1 MLTRYLTLISAFVL
15 IIVIIRN
22 LLTRRQQR
30 AIDATAKQIAAI
42 LLMGSLIA
50 AAYTLL
56 KDCTP

>member
-1 MLTRYLTLISAFVL
+1 MLTRYLTLISAFIL

-50 AAYTLL
+50 ATYTLI
-56 KDCTP
+56 KD

>member
-1 MLTRYLTLISAFVL
+1 MLTRYLTLVSVFVL
-15 IIVIIRN
+15 IVVIIRN

-50 AAYTLL
+50 AACTLL
-56 KDCTP
+56 KD

>member
-1 MLTRYLTLISAFVL
+1 MLTRYLTLVSVFVL
-15 IIVIIRN
+15 IVVIIRN

-42 LLMGSLIA
+42 LLMGILIA

-56 KDCTP
+56 KD

>member
-1 MLTRYLTLISAFVL
+1 MLTRYLTLVSVFVL
-15 IIVIIRN
+15 IVVIIRN

-50 AAYTLL
+50 ATYTLI
-56 KDCTP
+56 KD

>member
-1 MLTRYLTLISAFVL
+1 MLTRYLTLISAFIL

-30 AIDATAKQIAAI
+30 AIDATAKQIASI

-50 AAYTLL
+50 AACTLL
-56 KDCTP
+56 KD

>member
-15 IIVIIRN
+15 IIVLIRN

-50 AAYTLL
+50 ATYTLI
-56 KDCTP
+56 KD

>member
-15 IIVIIRN
+15 IVVIIRN

-50 AAYTLL
+50 ATYTLI
-56 KDCTP
+56 KD

>member
-30 AIDATAKQIAAI
+30 AIDAIAKQIAAI

-50 AAYTLL
+50 ATYTLI
-56 KDCTP
+56 KD

>member
-50 AAYTLL
+50 ATYTLI
-56 KDCTP
+56 KD

>member
-1 MLTRYLTLISAFVL
+1 MLTRYLTLISVFVL
-15 IIVIIRN
+15 IVVIIRN

-50 AAYTLL
+50 AACTLL
-56 KDCTP
+56 KD

>member
-30 AIDATAKQIAAI
+30 AIDAIAKQIAAI

-56 KDCTP
+56 KG

>member
-1 MLTRYLTLISAFVL
+1 MLTRYLTLVSVFVL
-15 IIVIIRN
+15 IVVIIRN

-56 KDCTP
+56 KV

>member
-22 LLTRRQQR
+22 LLTPRQQR

-50 AAYTLL
+50 ATYTLI
-56 KDCTP
+56 KD